1 MRDWRVNS
9 LSEIE
14 WIIILEDFRDSLP
27 ARFSLVRKYT
37 VLIFIPRCIHIDLE
51 AKLSVAFLIPVCLT
65 DGEKIKYR

>member
-37 VLIFIPRCIHIDLE
+37 VQYSYSYPDVF
-51 AKLSVAFLIPVCLT
+51 T
-65 DGEKIKYR
+65 